1 METAVPGRVRTATK
15 RAEAA
20 GFTMSCDPHVGQ
32 LLGVLA
38 ATSSRDGRILELGTG
53 TGVGLAWIVEGLG
66 SRADVEVVSVEMA
79 PDIAAFAASS
89 EWPDFV
95 KLEVG
100 DALEFIGQPE
110 RYDLIFADAQGG
122 KWEGLE
128 QTIDSLRPGGLLLV
142 DDMEPTEYMND
153 EHRVKTV
160 EVRERLLASEH
171 IAHVELNWATG
182 LILCARRFDHAAPS
196 GASA

>member
-1 METAVPGRVRTATK
+1 MERVVPDRVRTATN
-15 RAEAA
+15 RAEAV
-20 GFTMSCDPHVGQ
+20 GFTMSCDPRVGQ

-38 ATSSRDGRILELGTG
+38 AALPRGGRILELGTG

-66 SRADVEVVSVEMA
+66 SRADVEVVSVEVA
-79 PDIAAFAASS
+79 PDIGVLAASN

-100 DALEFIGQPE
+100 DALEFIGKPE
-110 RYDLIFADAQGG
+110 CYDMIFADAQGG

-128 QTIDSLRPGGLLLV
+128 QTINSLRPGGLLLV
-142 DDMEPTEYMND
+142 DDMEPAEYMND

-160 EVRERLLASEH
+160 EVREQLLASER
-171 IAHVELNWATG
+171 ISHVELNWATG
-182 LILCARRFDHAAPS
+182 LILCARRFPS
-196 GASA
+196 